1 MPCQRASMVAFSKR
15 KSAASQRC
23 SFLDCSCVTSCSLDI
38 SSNTGRHQQT
48 DSSRNGTSSAGERRK
63 SRVTGACTAWRSTP
77 GWRQTPSAE
86 RLSGPLGLN
95 GEMTFNNLLCHSETD
110 SRNHF
115 YNSNSV
121 VFFFFYSGAAQTL
134 TAGLIL
140 RFDDEARLWSVSM
153 GSLKNGAGKTAP
165 SDSSSGLV
173 PECCRQT
180 HKWHMMIINTPI
192 RHLLRFRGCLEN
204 NVFTIKRRAQ
214 MSKEAHII
222 PLNGRR
228 STGRR
233 TRVRRVDQSP
243 VIVL

>member
-1 MPCQRASMVAFSKR
+1 MALPLLVRGGKAGWQEPAPPDARPPAEDKPPQRSACQVSWGWTERWLLIT
-15 KSAASQRC
+15 C
-23 SFLDCSCVTSCSLDI
+23 SVT
-38 SSNTGRHQQT
+38 R
-48 DSSRNGTSSAGERRK
+48 
-63 SRVTGACTAWRSTP
+63 
-77 GWRQTPSAE
+77 RQTRGIIFITPTVS
-86 RLSGPLGLN
+86 
-95 GEMTFNNLLCHSETD
+95 
-110 SRNHF
+110 
-115 YNSNSV
+115 
-121 VFFFFYSGAAQTL
+121 FFFFYSGAAQTL